1 MIHLDNNWIIDE
13 ILRGDDSALT
23 DLLPRYEAVFMHA
36 IRPAWRNTFDEATL
50 EEAYLEAIANF
61 YIRVKTGKLTH
72 LEHSVESY
80 LIATGKYWL
89 IREAKRQNRNVPM
102 DKPMDN
108 IEEEDEGVLEDITA
122 SEVGEERQNRFLAA
136 MAKLGKTCRKLLELS
151 FVEEKTA
158 DDIMEIMKY
167 SNLNT
172 VYATKARC
180 IKDLKKLINN

>member
-13 ILRGDDSALT
+13 ILRGDDTALT

-61 YIRVKTGKLTH
+61 YIRVKTGKLSN
-72 LEHSVESY
+72 LEHSIESY

-89 IREAKRQNRNVPM
+89 IREAKRQNRNVPI
-102 DKPMDN
+102 DNSMDN
-108 IEEEDEGVLEDITA
+108 IEQDEEGVLEDITA
-122 SEVGEERQNRFLAA
+122 SEVGEERQNRLLAA
-136 MAKLGKTCRKLLELS
+136 MAKMGKMCRKLLELS

-158 DDIMEIMKY
+158 DDIMDIMKY

-180 IKDLKKLINN
+180 IKDLKKLINK